1 MYDVTIERWQ
11 QIEKRVLATLSETEC
26 SNYIRSMI
34 NWAKRKDIATSRVPD
49 TWEMVE
55 TGDIVFADFGVT
67 YDMEIGAQH
76 LGLVVSI
83 VRGKAFVV
91 PLTSTK
97 RFTWHDNIRTLNSE
111 CLSHESAVLCNDA
124 RFINTS
130 RIIKKI
136 GKAEE
141 WEWREI
147 KNYVLKGI
155 LNNGWEED
163 RQQDKETL

>member
-1 MYDVTIERWQ
+1 MYEITVERWQ
-11 QIEKRVLATLSETEC
+11 EIERRVLATLGDKERK
-26 SNYIRSMI
+26 NYIRSMI
-34 NWAKRKDIATSRVPD
+34 NWTKRKDIATSRVPD

-55 TGDIVFADFGVT
+55 AGDIVFADFGVT

-76 LGLVVSI
+76 LGIVVSI

-97 RFTWHDNIRTLNSE
+97 KFAWHDNIMTLKSD
-111 CLSHESAVLCNDA
+111 CLDHESAVLCNDA

-136 GKAEE
+136 GKADE

-147 KNYVLKGI
+147 KTYVLKGI

-163 RQQDKETL
+163 RQQNEETV